1 MQLSQIPMI
10 SNVIAKNIY
19 SKYSSMGNL
28 VKLLDE
34 FETSELKIKELCKID
49 GVGKEKASLIV
60 KYIFNDI

>member
-1 MQLSQIPMI
+1 MFL
-10 SNVIAKNIY
+10 AKNIY

-60 KYIFNDI
+60 KYIFNDIQ